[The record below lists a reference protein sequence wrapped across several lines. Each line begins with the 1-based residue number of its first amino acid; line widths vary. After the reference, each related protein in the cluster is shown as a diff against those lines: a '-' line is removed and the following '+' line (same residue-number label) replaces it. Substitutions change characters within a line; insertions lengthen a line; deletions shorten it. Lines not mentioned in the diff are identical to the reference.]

1 MNTTDILLLVLAAA
15 AAFWPKLG
23 PILGLVKKADPAVN
37 TDQVTKIVSD
47 ILAKLGHHPAP
58 APVPGGGPAV
68 PVADMA
74 SIIQD
79 ILAKLNPPPA
89 PAPDT
94 VFPFVFTRAEV
105 VGRLLAVEA
114 DLRANGRPR
123 TAGLVAA
130 AAADLLVEEPKTP

>member
-1 MNTTDILLLVLAAA
+1 MNTTDILLLVLAVAA
-15 AAFWPKLG
+15 ACWPKLG

-79 ILAKLNPPPA
+79 ILAKLNDPVIPAIPALPPA
-89 PAPDT
+89 FA
-94 VFPFVFTRAEV
+94 RAEV
-105 VGRLLAVEA
+105 VGRLLAIEA
-114 DLRANGRPR
+114 DLRANARPR